1 MSLNTR
7 FGNLENILDD
17 KLTEQK
23 SYLLSSPV
31 LTNSQFKKF
40 FEIFKK
46 ELKVIDC
53 TYEVK
58 GKTDLKKEIDES
70 GLKQKITCAKEQSI

>member
-7 FGNLENILDD
+7 FGNLENILND

-31 LTNSQFKKF
+31 LSNSQFKKI
-40 FEIFKK
+40 FEIFKNETK
-46 ELKVIDC
+46 IIDC
-53 TYEVK
+53 TYLIN
-58 GKTDLKKEIDES
+58 DHNINLKSELDRIRLES
-70 GLKQKITCAKEQSI
+70 RNICQGGL